1 MPLIVEE
8 ILLIVKV
15 LQLGHFRKRTA
26 VWNSTFWCSFL
37 FPSTADVKSKDNN
50 FHTLHTSSCHLPLM
64 WRRKKTLFIGPK
76 SDNCL
81 SLSLK
86 NSPMLWRL
94 EWCGSG
100 WEWCQLLD
108 DAIITMVET
117 TNTFMRLHDI
127 CDKYSWTPL
136 LHNDPRVASLI
147 QKSGARCR
155 WPAIRLDISGHATF
169 WSCVQPFV

>member
-50 FHTLHTSSCHLPLM
+50 FHTLHISSCHLPLM
-64 WRRKKTLFIGPK
+64 WRRKKTLFIGRK
-76 SDNCL
+76 SDHCL
-81 SLSLK
+81 SLSLN
-86 NSPMLWRL
+86 NSLMLWRL

-108 DAIITMVET
+108 ANIDAIITMVER
-117 TNTFMRLHDI
+117 RLPTP
-127 CDKYSWTPL
+127 SWGCMTYVTSILERPFYTM
-136 LHNDPRVASLI
+136 I
-147 QKSGARCR
+147 QEL
-155 WPAIRLDISGHATF
+155 RL
-169 WSCVQPFV
+169 WSKNLVQDAVGQPSD